1 MNENKGSSLLKVKT
15 WKHLCRCMKCKI
27 HFNLLGQNEQYSPF
41 SEGNK
46 VTTGSEDFIDTEPQ
60 DADNRKSVLTSVA
73 GYIIVTEFCER
84 LAYYGF
90 AGSLV
95 LFLQVITKSLTK
107 CVYTIPNIHTYI
119 CMYICRESSTT
130 QTRTPTCSTR
140 CGLGSVTW
148 LLWSVD
154 TSQTLIWADT
164 RPS

>member
-1 MNENKGSSLLKVKT
+1 
-15 WKHLCRCMKCKI
+15 MKCKI

-119 CMYICRESSTT
+119 HTYIHMHVCMQREFNYSNSDADVQYSLWAGFCYVTPLIGGYI
-130 QTRTPTCSTR
+130 
-140 CGLGSVTW
+140 
-148 LLWSVD
+148 
-154 TSQTLIWADT
+154 ADT
-164 RPS
+164 YLGRYKTILVGHIYT

>member
-1 MNENKGSSLLKVKT
+1 
-15 WKHLCRCMKCKI
+15 MKCKI
-27 HFNLLGQNEQYSPF
+27 HLNLLGQNEQYSPF

-95 LFLQVITKSLTK
+95 LFLQVITKSLIT
-107 CVYTIPNIHTYI
+107 CVYTIPNIHTYA
-119 CMYICRESSTT
+119 CMYAERV
-130 QTRTPTCSTR
+130 QLLK
-140 CGLGSVTW
+140 LGRRRAVLVVGW
-148 LLWSVD
+148 VLLRDSFDRWIHRRHLFGQIQD
-154 TSQTLIWADT
+154 H
-164 RPS
+164 PSRAYLYLMHTHHT